1 MEPLHLKD
9 EEALFAYLT
18 KFLKDKPKAVQL
30 DGATAT
36 KPNKRVCLVFDHS
49 VTGRTYKLL
58 GQTTRKSIQR
68 FVSLTEEH
76 GDAAVVLKE
85 YGAESGETC
94 LILAT
99 DSEPNGWLCLHY
111 VRKANSRTHHAA

>member
-1 MEPLHLKD
+1 MEPLHLKN
-9 EEALFAYLT
+9 EEALCSYLT

-30 DGATAT
+30 DGAMSAS
-36 KPNKRVCLVFDHS
+36 PNKRVFLVFESS
-49 VTGRTYKLL
+49 VTGKTYKLL

-68 FVSLTEEH
+68 FVELAQEH

-85 YGAESGETC
+85 YGTEDGETG

-99 DSEPNGWLCLHY
+99 DDEPNGWLCLYY
-111 VRKANSRTHHAA
+111 VKKAASRRTQAA